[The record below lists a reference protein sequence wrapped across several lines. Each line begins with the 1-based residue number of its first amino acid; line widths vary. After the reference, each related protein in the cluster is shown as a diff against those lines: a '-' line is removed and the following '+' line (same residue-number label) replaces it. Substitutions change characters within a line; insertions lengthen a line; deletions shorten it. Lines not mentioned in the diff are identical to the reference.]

1 MNNRNN
7 TVIMVALAAALIA
20 LAAYLRSLSCGFV
33 NWDDTDYI
41 LNNTGIRTLDKEFF
55 VWAFTTI
62 PYDFWL
68 PLTWT
73 SFAIDYHF
81 WQLNPFGF
89 HLTNIL
95 VHAAN
100 TGLVVLVTDRLFR
113 DRVPGDERAHG
124 PKYLYPAMLL
134 LAGLLFG
141 IHPLRV
147 EAVAWVTER
156 KGLLN
161 CLFTLLSLLCYLR
174 YVRKKEAGAGHG
186 AVYGAYALSVVL
198 FFVSLMAKP
207 ASVVLPA
214 MLLVMDWYPLGRF
227 GKGKLLPLVM
237 EKVPFLALSVVI
249 NVVTV
254 AKNAEVG
261 TFNSLALFPLD
272 MRAIATGNALF
283 EYVKLSFWPVGILP
297 FYNLPMLIPKA
308 YIAKTVAV
316 VCFFGACLFWGRK
329 RPWLIAT
336 LLFFV
341 IPLLTILPFLSN
353 GASLALAAR
362 YTYLP
367 ALLPSMIAAVLI
379 ASGMQQ
385 AARRW
390 PRYGGLAV
398 AAPVVL
404 LLVFY
409 VAMTQRLIGHWHD
422 SGAMW
427 SRVIEY
433 QPFDRAYFYRGL
445 YYTDS
450 GNYAGAIDDYTTCIT
465 IGTEEQVP
473 FIYNLYAFRAEA
485 LTKAGRYE
493 EAVADLNVAIS
504 MFPHRLYY
512 YHRGLALKGMGRDRE
527 ADEDFV
533 RAGRAKGQMHWFAV
547 GSELS

>member
-41 LNNTGIRTLDKEFF
+41 LNNTGIRTLDRDFF

-95 VHAAN
+95 VHAAS

-113 DRVPGDERAHG
+113 DRFSGEEGAG

-161 CLFTLLSLLCYLR
+161 GLFTLLSLLCYLR
-174 YVRKKEAGAGHG
+174 YVRKREAAASQGA
-186 AVYGAYALSVVL
+186 AYGAYALSLLL

-227 GKGKLLPLVM
+227 KREKVLPLIV
-237 EKVPFLALSVVI
+237 EKLPFLALSMAI
-249 NVVTV
+249 NFISI

-272 MRAIATGNALF
+272 LRAIATGNALF
-283 EYVKLSFWPVGILP
+283 EYIRLTFWPVGILP
-297 FYNLPMLIPKA
+297 FYNLPMLIPKVF
-308 YIAKTVAV
+308 IAKTVAV
-316 VCFFGACLFWGRK
+316 VCVLCACVYWGRR
-329 RPWLIAT
+329 RPWLIAA
-336 LLFFV
+336 LLFFL

-379 ASGMQQ
+379 ASGARK

-390 PRYGGLAV
+390 PRYGSLMV
-398 AAPVVL
+398 AGVVVP

-465 IGTEEQVP
+465 IAAEEQVP

-485 LTKAGRYE
+485 LTKAGRFD

-504 MFPHRLYY
+504 MFPHRLYF
-512 YHRGLALKGMGRDRE
+512 YHRGLAFKGLGRDRE
-527 ADEDFV
+527 ADEDFA

-547 GSELS
+547 GTELS